1 MLNSS
6 SRNVLFIAV
15 DDLRPNLGAYGHSF
29 MHTPRMDE
37 LADSG
42 TLFQRAYAQYAF
54 CAPSRNSFMTGRRPD
69 VTRAYSFMN
78 HFRESDVG
86 RNWLSFPQYFRAA
99 GYWAAGA
106 GKLYHPGLPPNFDA
120 ADASGRK
127 LSWDTFVWGGECC
140 GNTNGWPLLQ
150 PHVTNVVCLP
160 AVDSCG
166 KKEGRGGESESEQIV
181 YGADGAAEL
190 WCVQDESKLK
200 APLVDHVTVDA
211 TVAHLRA
218 AAARPAVPFFVAA
231 GLKKPHLPF
240 YYPAERRVQKAGLVP
255 EGWIDTRAGLG
266 AGWLA
271 IIAWALTPMDAL
283 TEPASRRRWRCSV
296 RP

>member
-1 MLNSS
+1 M
-6 SRNVLFIAV
+6 
-15 DDLRPNLGAYGHSF
+15 
-29 MHTPRMDE
+29 
-37 LADSG
+37 
-42 TLFQRAYAQYAF
+42 
-54 CAPSRNSFMTGRRPD
+54 
-69 VTRAYSFMN
+69 
-78 HFRESDVG
+78 
-86 RNWLSFPQYFRAA
+86 
-99 GYWAAGA
+99 
-106 GKLYHPGLPPNFDA
+106 
-120 ADASGRK
+120 
-127 LSWDTFVWGGECC
+127 WGGDCS

-166 KKEGRGGESESEQIV
+166 TKEGRGGESESEQIV

-200 APLVDHVTVDA
+200 APLVDHVIVDA

-240 YYPAERRVQKAGLVP
+240 YYPVERRVQKAGLVP
-255 EGWIDTRAGLG
+255 EGWIGTRAGFG

-271 IIAWALTPMDAL
+271 IIAWALTRMDAL
-283 TEPASRRRWRCSV
+283 TEPANRRRWRCSV

>member
-1 MLNSS
+1 MLTNSTA
-6 SRNVLFIAV
+6 RNVLFIAV
-15 DDLRPNLGAYGHSF
+15 DDLRPNIGAYGHKF
-29 MHTPRMDE
+29 MMTPRMDE
-37 LADSG
+37 LAESG

-69 VTRAYSFMN
+69 MTRAYSFRN
-78 HFRESDVG
+78 HFREPDVG
-86 RNWLSFPQYFRAA
+86 RNWLSFPQYFRSA

-127 LSWDTFVWGGECC
+127 LSWDRFVWGGDCS
-140 GNTNGWPLLQ
+140 GTTNGWPVLQ

-160 AVDSCG
+160 AVDAC
-166 KKEGRGGESESEQIV
+166 GGESQSEQIV

-200 APLVDHVTVDA
+200 APLVDHVIVDA
-211 TVAHLRA
+211 TLEHLRSA
-218 AAARPAVPFFVAA
+218 ALRPAVPFFVAA

-240 YYPAERRVQKAGLVP
+240 YYPTEL
-255 EGWIDTRAGLG
+255 
-266 AGWLA
+266 
-271 IIAWALTPMDAL
+271 DAL
-283 TEPASRRRWRCSV
+283 YPPAEQIAPPRQRY
-296 RP
+296 PPKGMPLP